1 MLTNSLESVLNAI
14 DQLSISTKKSA
25 IYNKKQVNAD
35 LTPLASTVF
44 SRLSNIGSS
53 RMNIR
58 LIADG
63 KDLHPALFI
72 QSRIGDGL
80 IEHSLLDNDLVTQ
93 CLNEGGTLVFD
104 HINDHVTELRGIQE
118 YIEASYGVKC
128 WIQCYLT
135 KANQTAFNMHS
146 DDHPF
151 LVLQLFGHKHWI
163 HDNNDTVDY
172 NTGDIAFYPRGKRH
186 DVHGKGV
193 TSMHLTIAF
202 EDFDGQNY
210 NELSQK
216 QQLQALKPRIGNAL
230 PFSIDSQH
238 SLSNC
243 GFRGYYNFLPPFET
257 EGEVIRL
264 ITPKRTIK
272 LKHKDYLDI
281 LRSLQCSPSSTVLE
295 LSERLDIDPT
305 RVEAFIR
312 FGLSNGLIIR
322 GL

>member
-1 MLTNSLESVLNAI
+1 MLSKSLESVLNAI
-14 DQLSISTKKSA
+14 DELSISTKLSA
-25 IYNKKQVNAD
+25 TYNKTYVKDD
-35 LTPLASTVF
+35 LKPLASVVF
-44 SRLSNIGSS
+44 SRLSNIGTS
-53 RMNIR
+53 RLNIR

-63 KDLHPALFI
+63 KDLHPALFV
-72 QSRIGDGL
+72 QSRIGEGL

-118 YIEASYGVKC
+118 HIESRYGVKC

-135 KANQTAFNMHS
+135 KANHTAFKMHS

-151 LVLQLFGHKHWI
+151 LVLQLFGSKHWI
-163 HDNNDTVDY
+163 HDNNETVNY
-172 NTGDIAFYPRGKRH
+172 NTGDVAFYPRSKLH

-193 TSMHLTIAF
+193 TSMHLTVAF

-216 QQLQALKPRIGNAL
+216 QKLQALKPRVGNAL
-230 PFSIDSQH
+230 PFSIDSENLP
-238 SLSNC
+238 SDC
-243 GFRGYYNFLPPFET
+243 GFRGYYNFLPPYET
-257 EGEVIRL
+257 TGGVIRL

-272 LKHKDYLDI
+272 LKYKKYLAI
-281 LRSLQCSPSSTVLE
+281 LRSLQCSSSSTVLE
-295 LSERLDIDPT
+295 LSKLLDIDPT
-305 RVEAFIR
+305 HVEAFIH
-312 FGLSNGLIIR
+312 FGLRNGLIIR